1 MEINWQLILFI
12 YVILAFAL
20 YGIFHWIEEVLGNDK
35 LSLKNIELNSIQR
48 QEVRISL
55 DQKGSSVAIS
65 SSSNLLQ
72 KNAIEKSKSD
82 LDAIN

>member
-35 LSLKNIELNSIQR
+35 SSLKNIELNSIQR

-55 DQKGSSVAIS
+55 DQKGSSAAIS

-72 KNAIEKSKSD
+72 KMQLKKVNPIWMQ
-82 LDAIN
+82 